1 MEFYTLKKYLK
12 MVKPIL
18 LNIVCVLGTVCC
30 ASKKTAYNTTVKSD
44 LNTHKQTELISKE
57 FTFGTI
63 EESTEQGDCLYT
75 IRMGENKKDSYYF
88 DPINLK
94 EPYKK
99 NGLEVFF
106 TYRGLRIMNRC
117 VKANP
122 IEVEEMKLN

>member
-1 MEFYTLKKYLK
+1 
-12 MVKPIL
+12 
-18 LNIVCVLGTVCC
+18 VCVLGTVCC
-30 ASKKTAYNTTVKSD
+30 ASKKIASSTTAKSD
-44 LNTHKQTELISKE
+44 LNTHKQMELIPKG

-63 EESTEQGDCLYT
+63 EESTKEGDCLYT

-106 TYRGLRIMNRC
+106 TYRGLRMMNRC